1 MLNVHMQARGQ
12 PQNQQA
18 ETFHSAAP
26 IYTSNACGETACGRS
41 FKVRHW
47 ALWTQWLQ
55 LLPWIFSRLLY
66 SAPHSAAVLMTGGTS
81 TRVWRWFNHC
91 RVLTAAPVRLWWE
104 LRAPL
109 RLLHTFVCGVSVIQ
123 LEWWHTAIANHRI
136 INFRL
141 SWLSSPYFTG
151 RQINL
156 TPSDTV
162 DFRSS
167 EHQLLVVQSTN
178 SAPGGDSWG
187 SARDQASAS
196 HRVYRA
202 RGQKG
207 RRRGSGR

>member
-167 EHQLLVVQSTN
+167 EHQLILPPVVT
-178 SAPGGDSWG
+178 AGDLHVIKLLHPTVFTELG
-187 SARDQASAS
+187 E
-196 HRVYRA
+196 
-202 RGQKG
+202 
-207 RRRGSGR
+207 RRGDGEVQGDN